1 MRMAPRVGL
10 NLTAEDGFRVAAMP
24 LFEDGLVDALEW
36 DVDETWLGGDDP
48 ERTVPAW
55 ADAIIDAYAEDD
67 ALYGHGVWFSLLSA
81 RPEARQARWLARL
94 AEECRRRRYRHVS
107 EHFGWM
113 TSDPFDRNTMFP
125 CPMTPGAIAVGVDR
139 LRAIADATGRPV
151 GLENT
156 AIVLCEADATQ
167 QGEFLERLLAP
178 VDGFLLLD
186 VHNVWT
192 MAHNL
197 GLDATRLL
205 RRFPLARVREL
216 HVSGGRWF
224 DTHEGAARGP
234 VRLDSHDGPMP
245 DGVLPLLRTALRE
258 CPDVEVVF
266 FERRGD
272 TLYEAAQQQA
282 WREEFLAVRALV
294 DDVFTGTAAEGQP

>member
-1 MRMAPRVGL
+1 
-10 NLTAEDGFRVAAMP
+10 
-24 LFEDGLVDALEW
+24 
-36 DVDETWLGGDDP
+36 
-48 ERTVPAW
+48 
-55 ADAIIDAYAEDD
+55 
-67 ALYGHGVWFSLLSA
+67 
-81 RPEARQARWLARL
+81 
-94 AEECRRRRYRHVS
+94 
-107 EHFGWM
+107 
-113 TSDPFDRNTMFP
+113 
-125 CPMTPGAIAVGVDR
+125 
-139 LRAIADATGRPV
+139 
-151 GLENT
+151 
-156 AIVLCEADATQ
+156 
-167 QGEFLERLLAP
+167 
-178 VDGFLLLD
+178 
-186 VHNVWT
+186 

-224 DTHEGAARGP
+224 ETHEGAARGP